1 MCRRDELKKEN
12 ATLQHDEPKESTVF
26 RVFILLY
33 LECRCCGEFNECDR
47 ADGAAGIVEE
57 GE

>member
-12 ATLQHDEPKESTVF
+12 AALQHDEPKESTVF
-26 RVFILLY
+26 RVLY
-33 LECRCCGEFNECDR
+33 LECRCCGELSKRDR